1 MATHHQPAHHKKGIA
16 RKIFFLCSV
25 VFVLLFF
32 WGAWN
37 VYGFIDNLPNPERIT
52 ERTVAQSTKIFD
64 RTGEVLLYEIH
75 GEERRTVIPLDQIPD
90 LVKHTT
96 LVAEDIHFYEH
107 SGIDFKGI
115 LRALWVNLRKG
126 GITQGG
132 STITQQLV
140 KKALLSDER
149 TYTRKIKEIILSLL
163 LEKKYT
169 KDEILGLYLNQIPYG
184 ANAYGISAAAE
195 TYFGKKVGD
204 LTIIEAATLAA
215 LPNAP
220 TYYSPYGSHREELTQ
235 RTNWILDRMT
245 ESNYITKEQAA
256 DAKKTKVS
264 FSLPNKGI
272 RAPHFVMY
280 IREYLNEKY
289 GEQFVESGGLR
300 VITTL
305 DWKLQQEAER
315 IIAEGAAKNEKLVQG
330 KNASLVAINPK
341 TGEIITMVGSRDY
354 FDIKNDGNVNV
365 ALRPRQPGSAFK
377 PFVYATAF
385 KKGYLPET
393 VLFDAFTEF
402 NPNCNPDGTPGP
414 RIKDEKSCYHP
425 GNYDDK
431 FRGPVDLRHAIA
443 QSLNVPSVKLLYLAG
458 VQDSIDTAQQM
469 GISTLTDPQRYGLSL
484 VLGGAEVTLL
494 DITSA
499 FGAFAQDGI
508 LHPKTG
514 ILEIKNADGV
524 IMEQKENSSLP
535 VLDTEIAR
543 TINDVLSD
551 NDARVPVFNPRSS
564 LYFSDRKVAAKTGT
578 TQDYRDAWTIGYTP
592 SLAAGVWVGNND
604 NAAMNHDGLSVMVA
618 APIWHAFMEV
628 ALKNHPA
635 EDFTPPEKQHTE
647 KPILN
652 GTYRAGTVIKIDKL
666 SLKLAT
672 AFTPPELIKEIGTG
686 EIRSILAYVN
696 KNNPEGDIPSNPY
709 DDPQYN
715 NWQAGIASW
724 LSLNALIDTLPPSE
738 YDDIHTPE
746 KTPHASFII
755 PTGDT
760 ISKSEFHDIAI
771 TIQSSYPLQE
781 IQLFL
786 NNGLYDSK
794 TKPITTQ
801 EIHFRLEDE
810 LPIGP
815 IPVKIIIYDEMRNKT
830 VIEKTITIT
839 E

>member
-1 MATHHQPAHHKKGIA
+1 MA

-25 VFVLLFF
+25 IFVLLFF
-32 WGAWN
+32 WGAWKA
-37 VYGFIDNLPNPERIT
+37 YDLIENLPNPERIT

-75 GEERRTVIPLDQIPD
+75 GEERRTVIPLDQIPNI
-90 LVKHTT
+90 VKHAT

-115 LRALWVNLRKG
+115 LRAFWINLKQRS
-126 GITQGG
+126 ITQGG

-149 TYTRKIKEIILSLL
+149 TYTRKLKEIILSLL

-184 ANAYGISAAAE
+184 SNAYGISAAAE
-195 TYFGKKVGD
+195 TYFGKKVSD
-204 LTIIEAATLAA
+204 LTLVEAATLAA

-220 TYYSPYGSHREELTQ
+220 TYYSPYGSHRKELEE
-235 RTNWILDRMT
+235 RRNWILNRMT

-256 DAKKTKVS
+256 DAKKNEVS

-300 VITTL
+300 VISTL
-305 DWKLQQEAER
+305 DWKLQQEAEK
-315 IIAEGAAKNEKLVQG
+315 IITEGAAKNEKLVQG
-330 KNASLVAINPK
+330 KNASLVAIDPK
-341 TGEIITMVGSRDY
+341 TGEIIAMVGSRDY

-393 VLFDAFTEF
+393 VLFDTFTEF
-402 NPNCNPDGTPGP
+402 NPSCNPDGTLGP
-414 RIKDEKSCYHP
+414 KIKDQKNCYHP
-425 GNYDDK
+425 KNYDDK
-431 FRGPVDLRHAIA
+431 FRGPIDLRHSLA

-458 VQDSIDTAQQM
+458 IQDSIDTAQQM
-469 GISTLTDPQRYGLSL
+469 GISTLTNPQRYGLSL

-508 LHPKTG
+508 LHPKTA
-514 ILEIKNADGV
+514 IREIRSADGV
-524 IMEQKENSSLP
+524 IMEQKQDSSLP

-543 TINDVLSD
+543 TINDILSD
-551 NDARVPVFNPRSS
+551 NDARIPVFNPRSS
-564 LYFSDRKVAAKTGT
+564 LYFVGRKVAAKTGT

-592 SLAAGVWVGNND
+592 SLVAGVWVGNND
-604 NAAMNHDGLSVMVA
+604 NTAMNHDGLSVMVA
-618 APIWHAFMEV
+618 APIWHQFMEV
-628 ALKNHPA
+628 AMVNQPT
-635 EDFTPPEKQHTE
+635 EDFTPPQKQETE
-647 KPILN
+647 KPILK
-652 GTYRAGTVIKIDKL
+652 GIYRAGTVIKIDKL
-666 SLKLAT
+666 SKKLAT
-672 AFTPPELIKEIGTG
+672 AFTPSELIQEIGTG

-696 KNNPEGDIPSNPY
+696 KNNPNGPTPTNSY

-715 NWQAGIASW
+715 NWQIGITTW
-724 LSLNALIDTLPPSE
+724 LSINSLISILPPSE

-746 KTPHASFII
+746 KTPHASFIS
-755 PTGDT
+755 PMGDT
-760 ISKSEFHDIAI
+760 ISKSEFHDIGI
-771 TIQSSYPLQE
+771 TIQSAYPLQE
-781 IQLFL
+781 IQLFI
-786 NNGLYDSK
+786 NDGLYDSK

-801 EIHFRLEDE
+801 EIYFHLQDE
-810 LPIGP
+810 LPINTIP
-815 IPVKIIIYDEMRNKT
+815 IKIIIYDEMRNKVTIEKTVT
-830 VIEKTITIT
+830 VIE
-839 E
+839 